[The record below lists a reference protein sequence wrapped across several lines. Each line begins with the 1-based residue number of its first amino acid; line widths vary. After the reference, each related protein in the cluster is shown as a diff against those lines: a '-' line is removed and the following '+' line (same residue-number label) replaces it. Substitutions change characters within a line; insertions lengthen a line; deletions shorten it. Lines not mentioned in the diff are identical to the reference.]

1 MFLKYLND
9 IQQGQLLSLVQ
20 MVAIAD
26 NMIVEQETLSLTSLK
41 KRYSDN
47 VVSSSA
53 PLPDLSTV
61 FNTRKTKIAVLL
73 ELIHLAYVDNK
84 YHAKEKELIA
94 EIAKS
99 LDISTDQ
106 LETLE
111 RWVIT
116 HDNVMRDADV
126 LMG

>member
-1 MFLKYLND
+1 MFVKYLND

-26 NMIVEQETLSLTSLK
+26 NIIVEQETSSLKSLT
-41 KRYSDN
+41 KRCSD
-47 VVSSSA
+47 VVSSTV
-53 PLPDLSTV
+53 PIPDLSAV
-61 FNTRKTKIAVLL
+61 FNTRKTKIALLL
-73 ELIHLAYVDNK
+73 ELIHLAYVDDK

-99 LDISTDQ
+99 LDISSDQ

-116 HDNVMRDADV
+116 HDNVMRDADI